1 MGTLLQIRLAKPPDS
16 KVYMMLKGAC
26 DAPPVKVPDVAFAA
40 EPVPVALAVLLS
52 VNDLVGTVV

>member
-1 MGTLLQIRLAKPPDS
+1 
-16 KVYMMLKGAC
+16 MMLKGAC